1 MGIIEAIKIIIRN
14 LTRYHQ
20 KRCIGNLVRQLPGDM
35 QSAVMHELLG
45 VIDIPDRMEKV
56 RRTREIFR
64 PYKEQLEA
72 PYEQKVSDC
81 RKEYSEL
88 LNKAQSN
95 VIAPGI
101 PTIHS
106 SISHTVLEQ
115 KAKAKIT
122 LQALE
127 QDIMDL
133 PKFPDSFFYFS
144 LLGLVLATAGNYML
158 LSDKFGSDWAGGELM
173 TAICNGFTALL
184 LDILAT
190 IALSYLILI
199 KQKRAGNGF
208 TKLIG
213 TIGAIIFIISVLII
227 VLARNEAGTR
237 AITVVQDVGKV
248 E

>member
-1 MGIIEAIKIIIRN
+1 DRGDETMGIIEAIKIIIRN

-35 QSAVMHELLG
+35 QSAVMHDLLG

-101 PTIHS
+101 
-106 SISHTVLEQ
+106 
-115 KAKAKIT
+115 
-122 LQALE
+122 
-127 QDIMDL
+127 
-133 PKFPDSFFYFS
+133 
-144 LLGLVLATAGNYML
+144 
-158 LSDKFGSDWAGGELM
+158 
-173 TAICNGFTALL
+173 
-184 LDILAT
+184 
-190 IALSYLILI
+190 
-199 KQKRAGNGF
+199 
-208 TKLIG
+208 
-213 TIGAIIFIISVLII
+213 
-227 VLARNEAGTR
+227 
-237 AITVVQDVGKV
+237 
-248 E
+248 